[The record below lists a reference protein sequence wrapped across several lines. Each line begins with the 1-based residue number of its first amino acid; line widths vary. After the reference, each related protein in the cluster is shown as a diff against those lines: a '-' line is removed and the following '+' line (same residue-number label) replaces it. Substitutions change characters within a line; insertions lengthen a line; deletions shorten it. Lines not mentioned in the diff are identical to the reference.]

1 MCIRDR
7 FYGSGAGKLP
17 TASAVVADVVE
28 MAKNLDKNIPVEW
41 SSKKL
46 ELVDYRSA
54 KNRFFVRVSGT
65 DKASVEKIFGNVDY
79 IDAQG
84 VTGELGFVTEEMTE
98 EALENKKAA
107 YGEVLNVIRVA

>member
-1 MCIRDR
+1 
-7 FYGSGAGKLP
+7 
-17 TASAVVADVVE
+17 
-28 MAKNLDKNIPVEW
+28 MAKNVDKNIPVEW

-65 DKASVEKIFGNVDY
+65 DKASVEKVFGNVEY

-84 VTGELGFVTEEMTE
+84 VTGELGFVTEVMTE

>member
-1 MCIRDR
+1 MEFKEIRTGR
-7 FYGSGAGKLP
+7 LP
-17 TASAVVADVVE
+17 QRKEPFLCQS
-28 MAKNLDKNIPVEW
+28 
-41 SSKKL
+41 
-46 ELVDYRSA
+46 
-54 KNRFFVRVSGT
+54 VRY